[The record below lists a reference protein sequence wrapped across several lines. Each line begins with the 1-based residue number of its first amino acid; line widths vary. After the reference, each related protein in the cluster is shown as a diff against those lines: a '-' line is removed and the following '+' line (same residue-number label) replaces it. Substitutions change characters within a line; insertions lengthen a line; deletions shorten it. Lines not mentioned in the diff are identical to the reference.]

1 MKLSQHWCLKLI
13 LMIISVKYF
22 RTFLSIFY
30 CCRYFYF
37 SVSLASLVSYRN
49 RNLRSAT
56 VETFQKVD
64 FFPETCSNRN
74 VTDEVVASSMALLAL
89 RPSFDEMR
97 PMELRASYHYAPKAC
112 PSFCLKDTLEFVL
125 VKSMGQAS
133 QRQHQTN
140 ATKQVFKLETVFFF
154 AQSVYFKLEGPV

>member
-13 LMIISVKYF
+13 LMILSVKYF
-22 RTFLSIFY
+22 RTFLSIF
-30 CCRYFYF
+30 CCCQYFYF
-37 SVSLASLVSYRN
+37 SVSLSLVSYRN

-64 FFPETCSNRN
+64 FFPETCSYRN

-97 PMELRASYHYAPKAC
+97 PMELRASYHFVPWAW

-133 QRQHQTN
+133 LRQHQTN
-140 ATKQVFKLETVFFF
+140 ATKQVFKLEAVFFF
-154 AQSVYFKLEGPV
+154 AQSEYFKLEGPV